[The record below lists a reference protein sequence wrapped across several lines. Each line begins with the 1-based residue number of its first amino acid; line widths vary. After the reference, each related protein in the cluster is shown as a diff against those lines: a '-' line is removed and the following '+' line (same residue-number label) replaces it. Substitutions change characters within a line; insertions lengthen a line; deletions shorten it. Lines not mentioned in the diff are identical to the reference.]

1 MEAQA
6 LFRQGVLA
14 IRDEK
19 NLERG
24 RQLLTEALEIDPN
37 NDMAWLWL
45 THTISDPQKRLE
57 YVERALDLNP
67 ANQYAQTLKQHLLSR
82 QKAPDDQPSQP
93 VIRPLARIHSFTS
106 ADKERIDALLDKAEI
121 YLEAGET
128 ERAVA
133 QWVEVLKIQVDH
145 EMAIS
150 SAVKHL
156 WRLGYAADAREL
168 IWRALKSGTSVPMI
182 YLTAIDMAEREHD
195 YAQADALRAYLLKLP
210 GVEDSLFVTIAN
222 QYVAKFKSEE
232 ALQYLTRALKI
243 YPESQR
249 LLLRL
254 GDLNRELGRS
264 QEAMRYYDEAVRL
277 KPGSKVGKEAD
288 KKLLEYVPALTD
300 HERGSLW
307 LAVREVA
314 GIGAFFLFLGWQDAG
329 LNLFHMGLLRWLG
342 FLVSLAGGY
351 SLVTATSSPQQRLIA
366 ARLGG
371 VIPINQPT
379 SDNPFEESTQ
389 LPVIPVSLRY
399 FLGFIG
405 LALLLLAFLFVSHQT
420 LDLIFDYSSPSIPDF
435 DFE

>member
-19 NLERG
+19 NLELG
-24 RQLLTEALEIDPN
+24 QQLLTESLQVDPN

-45 THTISDPQKRLE
+45 THTVSDPQKRLE

-67 ANQYAQTLKQHLLSR
+67 ENQHALTLKKQLLSR
-82 QKAPDDQPSQP
+82 LPQKADQPVRP
-93 VIRPLARIHSFTS
+93 DIRPLPKTLTT
-106 ADKERIDALLDKAEI
+106 ADKERIEALLDRAEI

-150 SAVKHL
+150 KAVKHL
-156 WRLGYAADAREL
+156 WRMSYIDDAKEL
-168 IWRALKSGTSVPMI
+168 IWRALKSGTAVPMI

-195 YAQADALRAYLLKLP
+195 YARADALRAYILKLP
-210 GVEDSLFVTIAN
+210 GAEDALFVTIAD
-222 QYVAKFKSEE
+222 QYVAKYKTEE
-232 ALQYLTRALKI
+232 ALQYLRTALEI
-243 YPESQR
+243 YPESQK

-254 GDLNRELGRS
+254 GDLNQEIGRN
-264 QEAMRYYDEAVRL
+264 QEAMRYYDEAARL
-277 KPGSKVGKEAD
+277 KPGSKVGREAD
-288 KKLLEYVPALTD
+288 KKLLEFVPILTD
-300 HERGSLW
+300 RERGSVW

-329 LNLFHMGLLRWLG
+329 LNLFFMGALRWLG
-342 FLVSLAGGY
+342 VLVSLAGGY
-351 SLVTATSSPQQRLIA
+351 SLVTATSSPQQRFIA

-371 VIPINQPT
+371 VIPAGEPVA
-379 SDNPFEESTQ
+379 DEEVTQ
-389 LPVIPVSLRY
+389 LPIIPESLRY
-399 FLGFIG
+399 FLGFLGI
-405 LALLLLAFLFVSHQT
+405 ALLVIAFLFVSHQT
-420 LDLIFDYSSPSIPDF
+420 LDLIFDYSSPSIPEF
-435 DFE
+435 DF